1 MHVLFLADGLF
12 PFVVGGMQKHST
24 MLIKHLSPLVDQIT
38 VCTCGEINAV
48 PPSEVDILD
57 KLITSKNN
65 IHVLT
70 CTFEDRGKYLG
81 HYLRASRKL
90 SRTFLN
96 LAGDLSQYDCIYA
109 QGLTGD
115 AFLKKHPRVLVNLHG
130 LNMFQLSF
138 SWKEEIEKRMMR
150 PLFSKQIRR
159 AWKTVSL
166 GGRLS
171 DILVANGATQEQIVV
186 TPNGVDDFWFDA
198 PKAKKKTQKT
208 RFLMVGRNDPAKG
221 YEVLKEALTLINK
234 PLEIHFVGDWPVLE
248 STYHN
253 LTYHGVLRGKQ
264 QMMNVMDSCDILLL
278 PSLSEG
284 MPTVVLE
291 AKARGLQVIGTAV
304 GAMEIL
310 ESNLLPPGDASALA
324 EVMTL
329 ERDLKQRE
337 TLSKRFRWTQVA
349 AATVESFSD
358 DSDKGP
364 N

>member
-38 VCTCGEINAV
+38 VCTCGEINV
-48 PPSEVDILD
+48 LPPSEKDILD
-57 KLITSKNN
+57 ELVTSKKN
-65 IHVLT
+65 IQVLT
-70 CTFEDRGKYLG
+70 CTFGDCGKYPG

-90 SRTFLN
+90 SRTFLD

-115 AFLKKHPRVLVNLHG
+115 AFLREHPKVIVNLHG
-130 LNMFQLSF
+130 LNMFQPSF
-138 SWKEEIEKRMMR
+138 SWKEEIGKRMMR
-150 PLFSKQIRR
+150 QLFSKQIRK

-171 DILVANGATQEQIVV
+171 DILVANGATKEQIVV
-186 TPNGVDDFWFDA
+186 TPNGVDDFWFDT
-198 PKAKKKTQKT
+198 PKAARKTKET
-208 RFLMVGRNDPAKG
+208 RFLMVGRNDYAKG
-221 YEVLKEALTLINK
+221 YKVLKEALTFINE
-234 PLEIHFVGDWPVLE
+234 PLEIHFVGDWPELE
-248 STYHN
+248 STHHN

-291 AKARGLQVIGTAV
+291 AKARGLQVIATAV

-324 EVMTL
+324 EAMTL
-329 ERDLKQRE
+329 ERDLKQSE
-337 TLSKRFRWTQVA
+337 TLSDRFRWTQVA

-358 DSDKGP
+358 DSDK

>member
-138 SWKEEIEKRMMR
+138 SWKE
-150 PLFSKQIRR
+150 
-159 AWKTVSL
+159 
-166 GGRLS
+166 
-171 DILVANGATQEQIVV
+171 
-186 TPNGVDDFWFDA
+186 
-198 PKAKKKTQKT
+198 
-208 RFLMVGRNDPAKG
+208 
-221 YEVLKEALTLINK
+221 
-234 PLEIHFVGDWPVLE
+234 
-248 STYHN
+248 
-253 LTYHGVLRGKQ
+253 
-264 QMMNVMDSCDILLL
+264 
-278 PSLSEG
+278 
-284 MPTVVLE
+284 
-291 AKARGLQVIGTAV
+291 
-304 GAMEIL
+304 
-310 ESNLLPPGDASALA
+310 
-324 EVMTL
+324 
-329 ERDLKQRE
+329 
-337 TLSKRFRWTQVA
+337 
-349 AATVESFSD
+349 
-358 DSDKGP
+358 
-364 N
+364 